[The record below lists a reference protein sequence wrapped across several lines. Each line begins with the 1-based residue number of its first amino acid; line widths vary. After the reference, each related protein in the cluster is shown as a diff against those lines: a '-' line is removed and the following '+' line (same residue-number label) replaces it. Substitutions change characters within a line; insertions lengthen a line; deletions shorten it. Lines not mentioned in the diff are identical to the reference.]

1 MNPPSYEGA
10 APSYESL
17 ALQSLGQ
24 SDELPV
30 YSGRRSPPSPVAQA
44 NTEPQKFSYDIKNRS
59 RKPWAILV
67 VHGDPR
73 LGKTIPTVVV
83 GSNLTGSVSLA
94 LQTRE
99 TIQAVVV
106 SVKAEIIMSSGGVPA
121 VRTLIFETKTTLW
134 SAAEG
139 DPQTREK
146 NGKLK
151 GEYSWPFS
159 IHIPATSASKAGKPF
174 ELPHIFFER
183 TANFGIQYSVELRI
197 MRGKLRQDDKRVC
210 TLGVFSMRQPGP
222 PSMLR
227 QLAYQENSPLLGP
240 DADPEGWQSLP
251 SFSISGLLFSVLAV
265 DMKCTLALA
274 KPLCYTRS
282 SSIPCALTI
291 ETASAQALD
300 VLASPTAAL
309 VYLERH
315 TRSTTNGISRSDANA
330 QVCGQAVFWAST
342 EGVTAE
348 TSLRRQLMGEIHL
361 RPTLQPSTDVVD
373 FLIEYTV
380 LVFPFQA
387 TGFKPRRYAPLLRQ
401 KVDIVTRYASGPRA
415 ITYTPASY
423 ETRNEV
429 IDQHLRVPIYRDSFL
444 AIFHCEK
451 IVTGTSLI

>member
-10 APSYESL
+10 APSYEGS

-44 NTEPQKFSYDIKNRS
+44 NAEPQKFSYDIKNHS

-99 TIQAVVV
+99 TIQAVTV
-106 SVKAEIIMSSGGVPA
+106 SAEIIMMSGGVPA
-121 VRTLIFETKTTLW
+121 VPAARTLIFETKTTLW

-146 NGKLK
+146 SGKLE
-151 GEYSWPFS
+151 GEYTWPFS
-159 IHIPATSASKAGKPF
+159 IHIPATSESKEGKPF
-174 ELPHIFFER
+174 ELPHTFFEQ
-183 TANFGIQYSVELRI
+183 TANSSIQYSVELRI
-197 MRGKLRQDDKRVC
+197 IRGKLRQDDKC
-210 TLGVFSMRQPGP
+210 FFSMRQPGP

-265 DMKCTLALA
+265 DVKCTLALA

-291 ETASAQALD
+291 ETANAQALD

-315 TRSTTNGISRSDANA
+315 TKSTTHGYSRSGPKLL
-330 QVCGQAVFWAST
+330 VCGQAVFWAST
-342 EGVTAE
+342 EGAAAE

-387 TGFKPRRYAPLLRQ
+387 TGFKPHGYAPLLRQ

-415 ITYTPASY
+415 ITYTPATY
-423 ETRNEV
+423 ETRTAV
-429 IDQHLRVPIYRDSFL
+429 IDEHYIDTTDLFST
-444 AIFHCEK
+444 AIM
-451 IVTGTSLI
+451 

>member
-1 MNPPSYEGA
+1 MNPPSYEGT
-10 APSYESL
+10 APSYEGS
-17 ALQSLGQ
+17 ALQSLVVSSQ

-30 YSGRRSPPSPVAQA
+30 YSGRRSPPSPVARA
-44 NTEPQKFSYDIKNRS
+44 NAEPQKFSYDIKNRS

-73 LGKTIPTVVV
+73 LGKTIPTVVA
-83 GSNLTGSVSLA
+83 GSNLMGSVSLT
-94 LQTRE
+94 LQIGE
-99 TIQAVVV
+99 TIQAVAV
-106 SVKAEIIMSSGGVPA
+106 SVKAEIIMISGGVPA

-139 DPQTREK
+139 DPQSREK
-146 NGKLK
+146 SSKLK
-151 GEYSWPFS
+151 GEYTWPFS
-159 IHIPATSASKAGKPF
+159 IHIPATSTSKEGKPF
-174 ELPHIFFER
+174 ELPHTFFER
-183 TANFGIQYSVELRI
+183 AASFSIQYSVELRI

-240 DADPEGWQSLP
+240 EADPDGWQSLP
-251 SFSISGLLFSVLAV
+251 SFSISGLLFSVLTV
-265 DMKCTLALA
+265 DVKCTLALA

-282 SSIPCALTI
+282 SSIPCTLTI
-291 ETASAQALD
+291 ETENAQALD
-300 VLASPTAAL
+300 VLASPKAAL

-315 TRSTTNGISRSDANA
+315 TGSTTNDISRSDVLA
-330 QVCGQAVFWAST
+330 CGQAVFWAST
-342 EGVTAE
+342 EGAAAE
-348 TSLRRQLMGEIHL
+348 TSLRRRLMGEIHL

-387 TGFKPRRYAPLLRQ
+387 TGFKPHGYAPLLRQ

-415 ITYTPASY
+415 ITYTPATY
-423 ETRNEV
+423 ETRNGV
-429 IDQHLRVPIYRDSFL
+429 TDQHYLQTTYLSSAFM
-444 AIFHCEK
+444 
-451 IVTGTSLI
+451 

>member
-1 MNPPSYEGA
+1 MADPILSQPTAMNPPSYEGA
-10 APSYESL
+10 APSYEGS
-17 ALQSLGQ
+17 ALLSLGW

-30 YSGRRSPPSPVAQA
+30 YSGQRSPPSPVAQA
-44 NTEPQKFSYDIKNRS
+44 NAEPQKFSYDIKNRS

-99 TIQAVVV
+99 TIQAVTV
-106 SVKAEIIMSSGGVPA
+106 SVKAEIIRISGGVPA

-139 DPQTREK
+139 DPQTREES
-146 NGKLK
+146 GKLK
-151 GEYSWPFS
+151 GEYTWPFS
-159 IHIPATSASKAGKPF
+159 IHIPTTSVSKEGKPF
-174 ELPHIFFER
+174 ELPHTFFER
-183 TANFGIQYSVELRI
+183 ALNFSIQYSVELRI
-197 MRGKLRQDDKRVC
+197 MRGKLRQDDKRDC

-222 PSMLR
+222 PSILR
-227 QLAYQENSPLLGP
+227 QLAYQEHSPLLGP

-251 SFSISGLLFSVLAV
+251 SFSISGLLFSVLTIDV
-265 DMKCTLALA
+265 KCTLALA

-315 TRSTTNGISRSDANA
+315 TTSTTHGTSRSDANA
-330 QVCGQAVFWAST
+330 LVCGQAVFWAST
-342 EGVTAE
+342 EGAAAE

-387 TGFKPRRYAPLLRQ
+387 TGFKPHRYAPLLRQ
-401 KVDIVTRYASGPRA
+401 KVNIVARYASGPRA
-415 ITYTPASY
+415 ITYTPATY
-423 ETRNEV
+423 ETRNAV
-429 IDQHLRVPIYRDSFL
+429 IDEHYLKTHRPRF
-444 AIFHCEK
+444 
-451 IVTGTSLI
+451 

>member
-1 MNPPSYEGA
+1 MMVDIWRNGGYMADPILSQPTAMSPPSYEGA
-10 APSYESL
+10 APSYEGS

-24 SDELPV
+24 PDELPV
-30 YSGRRSPPSPVAQA
+30 YSGQRSPPSPVAQA
-44 NTEPQKFSYDIKNRS
+44 NAEPQKFSYDIKNHS

-73 LGKTIPTVVV
+73 LSKTIPTVVV

-94 LQTRE
+94 LQTKE

-106 SVKAEIIMSSGGVPA
+106 SVKTEIFRISGGVPDA
-121 VRTLIFETKTTLW
+121 VRALIFEMKTTLW

-146 NGKLK
+146 SGKLK
-151 GEYSWPFS
+151 GEYTWPFS
-159 IHIPATSASKAGKPF
+159 IHIPATSASKEGKPF
-174 ELPHIFFER
+174 ELPHTFFEQA
-183 TANFGIQYSVELRI
+183 ANFGIQYSVELRI

-210 TLGVFSMRQPGP
+210 TLGVFSMCQPGP

-251 SFSISGLLFSVLAV
+251 SFSITGLLFSVLAV
-265 DMKCTLALA
+265 DVKCTLALA

-291 ETASAQALD
+291 ETANAQALD

-315 TRSTTNGISRSDANA
+315 ARSTTNAAVSRKDATPL
-330 QVCGQAVFWAST
+330 VCGQAVFWAST
-342 EGVTAE
+342 EGAAAE
-348 TSLRRQLMGEIHL
+348 TSVRRQLMGEIHL

-387 TGFKPRRYAPLLRQ
+387 TGFKPHRYAPLLRQ
-401 KVDIVTRYASGPRA
+401 KVDIVTRYASGARA
-415 ITYTPASY
+415 RTYTPATY
-423 ETRNEV
+423 E
-429 IDQHLRVPIYRDSFL
+429 
-444 AIFHCEK
+444 
-451 IVTGTSLI
+451 

>member
-1 MNPPSYEGA
+1 
-10 APSYESL
+10 
-17 ALQSLGQ
+17 
-24 SDELPV
+24 
-30 YSGRRSPPSPVAQA
+30 
-44 NTEPQKFSYDIKNRS
+44 SYDIKNRS
-59 RKPWAILV
+59 RKPWVILV

-94 LQTRE
+94 LQTKE

-106 SVKAEIIMSSGGVPA
+106 SEIIRINGGVPA

-146 NGKLK
+146 SGKLK
-151 GEYSWPFS
+151 GEYTWPFS
-159 IHIPATSASKAGKPF
+159 IHIPTTSVSKEGKPF
-174 ELPHIFFER
+174 ELPHTFFER
-183 TANFGIQYSVELRI
+183 ALNSSIQYSVELRI

-227 QLAYQENSPLLGP
+227 QLAYQENSPLLGL
-240 DADPEGWQSLP
+240 DADPEGWKSLL
-251 SFSISGLLFSVLAV
+251 SFSISGLLYSVLEV
-265 DMKCTLALA
+265 DVKCTLALA
-274 KPLCYTRS
+274 KPVS
-282 SSIPCALTI
+282 EFNGPSSIPCALTI
-291 ETASAQALD
+291 ETENAQALD
-300 VLASPTAAL
+300 VLASPRAAL

-315 TRSTTNGISRSDANA
+315 TRSTNGVSRRDANPL
-330 QVCGQAVFWAST
+330 VCGQAVFWAST
-342 EGVTAE
+342 EGAAAE

-387 TGFKPRRYAPLLRQ
+387 TGFKPPRYAPLHRQ
-401 KVDIVTRYASGPRA
+401 KVDIVTRYASGARA
-415 ITYTPASY
+415 RTYTPATY
-423 ETRNEV
+423 ETRNAV
-429 IDQHLRVPIYRDSFL
+429 INEYYIKTTDLD
-444 AIFHCEK
+444 
-451 IVTGTSLI
+451 TSESM